1 MHEYI
6 SRSFHSIF
14 NHRKDIVYR
23 RSSSI
28 LISVI
33 RISYRKI
40 TLYEC
45 PFNIQRRLG
54 LGVAYVTILVRASGS
69 SLGKLFYLRFFFI
82 LNKNQTR
89 RAQENDMIF
98 MYVTSR
104 HFWTETMAS
113 DNNRPLNSKIKQ
125 IVYSVSSCFLKITKK
140 PFGLRTWKA
149 QLKPQVLL
157 ELPLLSR
164 NRREKS
170 ARRRLSSPTGRESHI
185 ITLSPSTR
193 QQSDITRFYSVR
205 KHLPTLNTLNSAL
218 VWDLSFPG
226 VWRECGDRGSALV

>member
-6 SRSFHSIF
+6 TRSLHSIF

-54 LGVAYVTILVRASGS
+54 QGVAYVTILVKAAGS
-69 SLGKLFYLRFFFI
+69 SLGKLFYLRFFI
-82 LNKNQTR
+82 LNEKQAR

-98 MYVTSR
+98 MCVTK
-104 HFWTETMAS
+104 S
-113 DNNRPLNSKIKQ
+113 DKPPFLDRDDGIRQQPPSQFQKQTNCLFCIK
-125 IVYSVSSCFLKITKK
+125 
-140 PFGLRTWKA
+140 
-149 QLKPQVLL
+149 
-157 ELPLLSR
+157 LLSENQKEAFR
-164 NRREKS
+164 TPYLERTAEATGVIRTTVAQS
-170 ARRRLSSPTGRESHI
+170 YPT
-185 ITLSPSTR
+185 
-193 QQSDITRFYSVR
+193 
-205 KHLPTLNTLNSAL
+205 
-218 VWDLSFPG
+218 
-226 VWRECGDRGSALV
+226 